1 MNTTKK
7 QPKPKVSKQ
16 DAKVDAL
23 EQELAKFK
31 DLAAR
36 SQAELQ
42 NAKDRLQKEAAETRA
57 FAAAGV
63 VQQLLPVLDS
73 FQRAF
78 AHLPEELED
87 HEWVKG
93 VQAMEQDLLRKL
105 TDAGL
110 QKIECIG
117 QTVDTAKHEVLQAGP
132 GAKDTVI
139 EVFEDGYEFN
149 GRVLRPAKVQ
159 VGSGE

>member
-7 QPKPKVSKQ
+7 QPKSKVSKQ
-16 DAKVDAL
+16 DAKIDAL

-42 NAKDRLQKEAAETRA
+42 NAKDRMQRESEETRA
-57 FAAAGV
+57 FASAGV
-63 VQQLLPVLDS
+63 VQQLLPVLDN

-78 AHLPEELED
+78 AHLPEGLKD

-93 VQAMEQDLLRKL
+93 VQAMELDLFRKL

-117 QTVDTAKHEVLQAGP
+117 QTVDTARHEVLQAGP
-132 GAKDTVI
+132 GKKDTVI

-149 GRVLRPAKVQ
+149 GRVLRPAKVK